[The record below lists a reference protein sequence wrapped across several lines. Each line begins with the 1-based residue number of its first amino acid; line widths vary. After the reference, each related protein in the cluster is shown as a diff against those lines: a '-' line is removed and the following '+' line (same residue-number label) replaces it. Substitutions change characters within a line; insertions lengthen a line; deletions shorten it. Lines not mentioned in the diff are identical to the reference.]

1 MNDMNKATNLKMIRE
16 LSNAKGVAGFEDE
29 AVQLLRNYSEGLGE
43 RKEDTLRNL
52 YIKRKENTGD
62 RPVVQL
68 DAHSD
73 EVGFMVHSIRANGT
87 LQMIPLGSW
96 VNYNI
101 PAHKVWV
108 KNGDGE
114 YIPGIITSKPP
125 HYMSEQE
132 KNASIDIKQMS
143 IDIGATS
150 KEEALSEYKIRIGAP
165 VVPCVDFEYDE
176 KHDIM
181 IGKAFDNRL
190 GCAGVIA
197 TLRALEKEKLAVDVV
212 AGIATQEEVGARGST
227 VTTRMIKPDIAI
239 VFEGCPADDTSVDSY
254 EVQTALKK
262 GPMLRHMD
270 AKMITNPRFQRFA
283 LDLAE
288 RYNIP
293 VQEAVRAGGSTNGSV
308 IHLTHQGIPTIVIG
322 VPVRYAHTHYGIS
335 TYYDYENAVKLATE
349 LLRVLNEDI
358 IQSF

>member
-1 MNDMNKATNLKMIRE
+1 MKELNQAESIRRIEE
-16 LSNAKGVAGFEDE
+16 LSNAPGVAGFEDRVVE
-29 AVQLLRNYSEGLGE
+29 LLRDYSEGLGE
-43 RKEDTLRNL
+43 VKEDTLRNL
-52 YIKRKENTGD
+52 YIYRHENTGS
-62 RPVVQL
+62 RKVVQL

-87 LQMIPLGSW
+87 LQIIPLGSW

-108 KNGDGE
+108 RNSEYE

-143 IDIGATS
+143 IDIGASS
-150 KEEALSEYKIRIGAP
+150 KEEAMKEYKIRIGEP
-165 VVPCVDFEYDE
+165 VVPYVDFEYDA

-181 IGKAFDNRL
+181 MGKAFDNRV
-190 GCAGVIA
+190 GCAGVID
-197 TLRALEKEKLAVDVV
+197 TLRSISGEELAVDVV

-227 VTTRMIKPDIAI
+227 VTTRVIKPDIAI
-239 VFEGCPADDTSVDSY
+239 VFEGCPADDTSVDQY
-254 EVQTALKK
+254 EIQTAIKK

-270 AKMITNPRFQRFA
+270 ARMITNPRFQRFA
-283 LDLAE
+283 LDIAARLGL
-288 RYNIP
+288 P

-335 TYYDYENAVKLATE
+335 TYYDYENSVKLAVE
-349 LLRVLNEDI
+349 ILKHLNEDVI
-358 IQSF
+358 NSF

>member
-1 MNDMNKATNLKMIRE
+1 MNYLNKDENIKMIQE
-16 LSNAKGVAGFEDE
+16 LSNAKGVAGFEDQ
-29 AVQLLRNYSEGLGE
+29 AVELLRGYSAGLGE
-43 RKEDTLRNL
+43 IREDSLRNL
-52 YIKRKENTGD
+52 YIYRKENTGD
-62 RPVVQL
+62 RPIVLL

-73 EVGFMVHSIRANGT
+73 EVGFMVHSVRANGT
-87 LQMIPLGSW
+87 LQIIPLGSW
-96 VNYNI
+96 VNNNI

-108 KNGDGE
+108 KNSE
-114 YIPGIITSKPP
+114 NVYIPGIITSKPP

-132 KNASIDIKQMS
+132 KNAAIDIKQMS

-150 KEEALSEYKIRIGAP
+150 KEEAIREYKICIGAP
-165 VVPCVDFEYDE
+165 VVPYVHYEYDE

-181 IGKAFDNRL
+181 MGKAFDNRL

-197 TLRALEKEKLAVDVV
+197 ALRVLNEEKLAVDVV
-212 AGIATQEEVGARGST
+212 AGIASQEEVGARGST

-254 EVQTALKK
+254 EIQTAIKK

-283 LDLAE
+283 LDIAVKC
-288 RYNIP
+288 NIP

-308 IHLTHQGIPTIVIG
+308 IHLTNQGIPTIVIG

-335 TYYDYENAVKLATE
+335 TYYDYENAVKLAVE
-349 LLRVLNEDI
+349 LLNMLNKDI
-358 IQSF
+358 IESF

>member
-1 MNDMNKATNLKMIRE
+1 MNYVNKATNLNIIRE

-29 AVQLLRNYSEGLGE
+29 VVMLLQDYSKGLGE
-43 RKEDTLRNL
+43 IREDSLRNL
-52 YIKRKENTGD
+52 YINRKGNTGN
-62 RPVVQL
+62 RPIVQL

-108 KNGDGE
+108 KNAEGE

-132 KNASIDIKQMS
+132 KNAAIDIKQMS
-143 IDIGATS
+143 IDLGATS
-150 KEEALSEYKIRIGAP
+150 KEEVINEYKIRIGAP
-165 VVPCVDFEYDE
+165 VVPQVEFEYDE

-181 IGKAFDNRL
+181 MGKAFDNRL

-197 TLRALEKEKLAVDVV
+197 ALRALEEEKLEVDVV

-254 EVQTALKK
+254 EVQTAIKK

-283 LDLAE
+283 LDLAAK
-288 RYNIP
+288 RNIP

-349 LLRVLNEDI
+349 LLQVLNEDI
-358 IQSF
+358 IRSF

>member
-1 MNDMNKATNLKMIRE
+1 MNYLNKDTNMNMIKN
-16 LSNAKGVAGFEDE
+16 LSNAMGVAGFEDQVVE
-29 AVQLLRNYSEGLGE
+29 LLRSYSEGLGE
-43 RKEDTLRNL
+43 VKEDTLRNL
-52 YIKRKENTGD
+52 FIYRKENTGN
-62 RPVVQL
+62 RPIVQL

-73 EVGFMVHSIRANGT
+73 EVGFMVHSIRPNGT
-87 LQMIPLGSW
+87 LQIIPLGSW

-108 KNGDGE
+108 RNAESE

-132 KNASIDIKQMS
+132 KNAPIDIKQMS
-143 IDIGATS
+143 IDVGATS
-150 KEEALSEYKIRIGAP
+150 KEEAIKEYKIRIGEP
-165 VVPCVDFEYDE
+165 VVPYVDFDYDE

-181 IGKAFDNRL
+181 MGKAFDNRL
-190 GCAGVIA
+190 GCASAIA
-197 TLRALEKEKLAVDVV
+197 TLRALEKEKLEVDIV

-227 VTTRMIKPDIAI
+227 VTTRIIKPDIAI

-254 EVQTALKK
+254 EIQTAIKK

-283 LDLAE
+283 LDTAAKN
-288 RYNIP
+288 NIP
-293 VQEAVRAGGSTNGSV
+293 TQEAVRAGGSTNGSV

-335 TYYDYENAVKLATE
+335 TYYDYENGIKLAVE
-349 LLRVLNEDI
+349 LLKVMNEEI
-358 IQSF
+358 IRSF